1 MKIINNL
8 FLTEII
14 FDDSTSEDESIPGNI
29 YWLRC
34 AIELDNVEAFWCCN
48 FPGQEEEAFNCT
60 KIKSRSNEEYFC
72 KIEFSKFLD
81 GYTKW
86 KQSAKIFKTVN

>member
-1 MKIINNL
+1 MKIINDL
-8 FLTEII
+8 FVTEIL
-14 FDDSTSEDESIPGNI
+14 FNDGPPEDLEMPGYN

-34 AIELDNVEAFWCCN
+34 AIELSEVEGFWCCN

-72 KIEFSKFLD
+72 KIEFSQFLE